1 MKKSLLKFLVV
12 STLIALFVPAL
23 GQTKTDGVELS
34 KKEIK
39 QIEKIAKQQTK
50 KLTKEGWKIDAST
63 MPLEY
68 QLKEHYIKLA
78 DKNNREMV
86 GSVSSCSSRNV
97 CQQWALN
104 NAITKYAQEAKS
116 HVMGRVVTELG
127 SIANTELDSFYA
139 AYERLVSAT
148 IQGELQTC
156 FSLIKENEDGN
167 HEYDTYFIINES
179 QASKKRVAA
188 MENALKESKA
198 AQKYAEQISAFVRED
213 ISNN

>member
-1 MKKSLLKFLVV
+1 MFTAMF
-12 STLIALFVPAL
+12 TLFISAF
-23 GQTKTDGVELS
+23 GQTKTDGVVLS

-39 QIEKIAKQQTK
+39 QIERIAQQQTK

-68 QLKEHYIKLA
+68 QLKQHYIKLA

-86 GSVSSCSSRNV
+86 GSVSGCSSRNV

-127 SIANTELDSFYA
+127 NIANSELDSFYA

-148 IQGELQTC
+148 IQGELETC
-156 FSLIKENEDGN
+156 FSLIKEGEDGN
-167 HEYDTYFIINES
+167 NEYDTYFIINES
-179 QASKKRVAA
+179 QACKKRVAA
-188 MENALKESKA
+188 MENALKESQA
-198 AQKYAEQISAFVRED
+198 AQKYAEQISAFVRADLNE
-213 ISNN
+213 N